1 MTNTFSTRTFWLDI
15 LDYLSRHSLY
25 FEPQLFCHYILTEI
39 SGFVYQ
45 IVNHHDVQEISRAFV
60 FMDLST
66 RSFNFHLSSVFSHIP
81 GMIWDNI
88 PTPFHSSVII
98 ALSMNRVLRRTLQ
111 EELFLTVSTQERD
124 NRRFAHRVTKEA
136 IRSLSWQIQVYWYLK

>member
-15 LDYLSRHSLY
+15 LDYLSRHSVY

-111 EELFLTVSTQERD
+111 AELFLTVSTQERD
-124 NRRFAHRVTKEA
+124 NRGFAHRVTKEA
-136 IRSLSWQIQVYWYLK
+136 IRSLG